1 MGSLFNRKYNIFE
14 NKDVAGN
21 WLRVMAEGK
30 FYSPLKLGLFIVV
43 LTYFLFAL
51 HNAFTLSWIGEW
63 NRIGGGHF
71 SFDIYAEDVIGFF
84 GILSRFTAGIIAF
97 AVIVYYFAKKNISKP
112 ATFNAL
118 RLILVLEGIYWLLG
132 FLPTAYFGVK
142 NLFFTGAFAH
152 RSVMVVLH
160 SFALNEL
167 PVLVES
173 IVIPVL
179 LFILAYKLSPNKPLK
194 GAIRWGMI
202 SGTIYIFVFWL
213 LNTTMWISVINER
226 GKGIAYLTS
235 YPQNLLSFILTAF
248 GLLALGIYA
257 AGFTIKSRNAE
268 NLNELSLR
276 TVGAI
281 ILALGLYFLWNYL
294 TWIYFGGWSD
304 WYAWFLGHNED
315 LWILS
320 LPLLGIPLL
329 FTSKSQEKNSST

>member
-1 MGSLFNRKYNIFE
+1 
-14 NKDVAGN
+14 
-21 WLRVMAEGK
+21 MAERK

-51 HNAFTLSWIGEW
+51 HNTFTLSWVGEW
-63 NRIGGGHF
+63 NRIGGKGHF
-71 SFDIYAEDVIGFF
+71 LFDIYAEDVIGFF
-84 GILSRFTAGIIAF
+84 GTISRFTAGIVAF
-97 AVIVYYFAKKNISKP
+97 AVIIYYFVKKNISKP
-112 ATFNAL
+112 ATFNAVK
-118 RLILVLEGIYWLLG
+118 LILVLEGFYWALG
-132 FLPTAYFGVK
+132 FLPTAYFEVK
-142 NLFFTGAFAH
+142 DFFFSRGFSRLSTMA
-152 RSVMVVLH
+152 VLH

-173 IVIPVL
+173 IVIPIV
-179 LFILAYKLSPNKPLK
+179 LFILVYKLNPNKPLK

-202 SGTIYIFVFWL
+202 CGTIYIFVFWL
-213 LNTTMWISVINER
+213 LNTTTWISVINEK
-226 GKGIAYLTS
+226 GKGTAYLTT

-268 NLNELSLR
+268 TLQELSLR
-276 TVGAI
+276 TVGVI
-281 ILALGLYFLWNYL
+281 ILALGLFFLWNYL
-294 TWIYFGGWSD
+294 TWIYFGGWSA

-329 FTSKSQEKNSST
+329 FISKSQEKNNSP

>member
-1 MGSLFNRKYNIFE
+1 
-14 NKDVAGN
+14 
-21 WLRVMAEGK
+21 MAESK

-43 LTYFLFAL
+43 LSYFLFAL
-51 HNAFTLSWIGEW
+51 HTTFTLSWVGEW
-63 NRIGGGHF
+63 NLYGGHF
-71 SFDIYAEDVIGFF
+71 LFDIYAEDVIGLF
-84 GILSRFTAGIIAF
+84 GTVSRFTAGIIAF
-97 AVIVYYFAKKNISKP
+97 AVIIYYFAKKNISKP

-132 FLPTAYFGVK
+132 FLPTGYFEAK
-142 NLFFTGAFAH
+142 DLFFSRVFTD
-152 RSVMVVLH
+152 RSTMVVLN
-160 SFALNEL
+160 SFVLNEL

-173 IVIPVL
+173 LVIPIV
-179 LFILAYKLSPNKPLK
+179 LFILVYKLNPNKPLK
-194 GAIRWGMI
+194 EAIRWGMI
-202 SGTIYIFVFWL
+202 SGTVYIFVFWL
-213 LNTTMWISVINER
+213 LNTTLWISVINEK
-226 GKGIAYLTS
+226 GKGTAYLTS

-268 NLNELSLR
+268 TLQELSLR
-276 TVGAI
+276 TVGVI

-294 TWIYFGGWSD
+294 TWIYFGGWST

-329 FTSKSQEKNSST
+329 FADELREKTNSA